1 MKIEDIKKL
10 VEKYPNDQELG
21 SKVREEYWSEHD
33 KQMRELLDLPSAT
46 TNNPKGTSVT
56 SQIKD
61 KPDTTKAYI
70 SARHIGFPF

>member
-46 TNNPKGTSVT
+46 DNNPKGTSVT
-56 SQIKD
+56 RQIKD

>member
-10 VEKYPNDQELG
+10 VEKYPNDMELG

-46 TNNPKGTSVT
+46 DNNPKGTSVT

-61 KPDTTKAYI
+61 RPDTTKAYI

>member
-1 MKIEDIKKL
+1 MTIEDIKKL

-21 SKVREEYWSEHD
+21 SKVREMYWNHRDE
-33 KQMRELLDLPSAT
+33 QYRELLDLPRAT
-46 TNNPKGTSVT
+46 DNNPKGTSVT

-61 KPDTTKAYI
+61 QPDTTKAYI